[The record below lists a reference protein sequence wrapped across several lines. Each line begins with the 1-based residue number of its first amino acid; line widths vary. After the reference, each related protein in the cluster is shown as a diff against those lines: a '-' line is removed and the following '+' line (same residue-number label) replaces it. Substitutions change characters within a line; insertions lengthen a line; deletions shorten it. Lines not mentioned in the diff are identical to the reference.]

1 MSKVNTTVH
10 LSGLTMKNPVT
21 TGSGTFGSGLEMKDY
36 VDLTKLGAITVKG
49 TTLEARPGN
58 ISPRIA
64 ETPAGILN
72 SIGLENP
79 VSMFLSNI
87 YCPRWLNTKL
97 PSS

>member
-64 ETPAGILN
+64 ETPAG
-72 SIGLENP
+72 
-79 VSMFLSNI
+79 NI
-87 YCPRWLNTKL
+87 ELYRFGKPRCRCFYQIYIA
-97 PSS
+97 PGG

>member
-36 VDLTKLGAITVKG
+36 VDLAKLGAITVKG

-64 ETPAGILN
+64 ELYRFGKPRCRC
-72 SIGLENP
+72 
-79 VSMFLSNI
+79 FYQI
-87 YCPRWLNTKL
+87 YIAPGG
-97 PSS
+97 